1 MKKHQT
7 ALLPHLTAGALLVSG
22 LSLSAANTNQWETSA
37 AAGLTIT
44 RGNSETLLGNL
55 TLNSSRKWPRDEV
68 LLGAGATYGEQTTE
82 QLLEKQ
88 DGTKVSRD
96 VKETT
101 TANAQ
106 GFGQYNHLFTDEFYG
121 GVRLAVLHDSIADVE
136 YRVTISP
143 LVGYY
148 VIKNPKTQLAFEAG
162 PSLVLEKQGHDRDE
176 YIALRFAE
184 RFEHKFSDKA
194 KMWQSVEYLPEVEH
208 FHNYIVNFEI
218 GAEASLTEKLSLR
231 GVIQDTY
238 DNDPAPG
245 RKNNDIKLI
254 TSLVY
259 KF

>member
-1 MKKHQT
+1 MKTHPTTKT
-7 ALLPHLTAGALLVSG
+7 SLPVVAAVLLSG
-22 LSLSAANTNQWETSA
+22 LSLGAANTNQWETSA
-37 AAGLTIT
+37 AAGLTLT

-68 LLGAGATYGEQTTE
+68 LLGASATYGEQTTE
-82 QLLEKQ
+82 QQLEKQ
-88 DGTKVSRD
+88 DGTKIPKD

-101 TANAQ
+101 TANAG

-121 GVRLAVLHDSIADVE
+121 GLRLSALHDSIADVE

-162 PSLVLEKQGHDRDE
+162 PSLVFEKQGRDQDE
-176 YIALRFAE
+176 YVALRFAE

-194 KMWQSVEYLPEVEH
+194 KMWQSVEYLPQIDE

-231 GVIQDTY
+231 GVIQDNY